1 MQYPG
6 FLLQLKLPQISQE
19 NLLEEFKST
28 YSRLAMVE
36 NKCIHVD
43 RAKTAAI
50 QDPDTKLSP
59 DQWQELIAL
68 HRTLL
73 NEHCE
78 FFRYCRHPSA
88 SPALRHLAA
97 KYSMPARM
105 WIHGIHSLL
114 ELFRPRL
121 SDNMDSIRDFI
132 CLAYQ
137 KMAFLYESVPA
148 FEDIWMECLGD
159 LGRWRKAIEYE
170 DVRDHDTWADVARSW
185 YTKVADKNPIVGR
198 LYHHLAILAR
208 PNALQQIYYFSRS
221 LTSAEPFKD
230 ARASIRTLLDPVV
243 DPNTASLPH
252 ALPID
257 ISFIKLHGLQF
268 LGRSVKDDRASE
280 EFLMAKTEFLDSLD
294 NYIGQVTA
302 KRKDRGVWVAVTNIA
317 GWFDYGVDDNALR
330 QAFLMEFSERAKNPP
345 STAPEEK
352 SRTASAIEQ
361 RDPIKPSVTLSQIQE
376 KLEQLAAQQTFK
388 NAQLLSNATFA
399 LALRRLGDKNVLLHI
414 NIMLSFLTSL
424 SSFSSCAYIFDL
436 IKDTPWSDL
445 VTFLNKLLETESQS
459 HSQTNTSNSENI
471 NTLLSTALFPA
482 DDERPDEL
490 PLPEDYLTR
499 GLIWAHGY
507 FPENWFAKERDE
519 EERYLESAST
529 TRNRISRVLRLG
541 YAIAKQNRWISYDA
555 STRSFSVI
563 TSAP

>member
-1 MQYPG
+1 
-6 FLLQLKLPQISQE
+6 
-19 NLLEEFKST
+19 
-28 YSRLAMVE
+28 MVG

-43 RAKTAAI
+43 RAQAAAVH
-50 QDPDTKLSP
+50 DPNTKLPS
-59 DQWQELIAL
+59 DHWQALIAL

-73 NEHCE
+73 HEHHD
-78 FFRYCRHPSA
+78 FFLASQHPSA
-88 SPALRHLAA
+88 SPALRRLAVER
-97 KYSMPARM
+97 SMPARM
-105 WIHGIHSLL
+105 WKHGIHSFL
-114 ELFRPRL
+114 ELLRQRL
-121 SDNMDSIRDFI
+121 PDSMEYMLAFI
-132 CLAYQ
+132 YLAYQ
-137 KMAFLYESVPA
+137 ILALLCETVPA

-159 LGRWRKAIEYE
+159 LGRYRMAMEDE
-170 DVRDHDTWADVARSW
+170 DVRDCDTWAGVARSW

-208 PNALQQIYYFSRS
+208 PDALQQIYYYSRS
-221 LTSAEPFKD
+221 LTCVKRFAG
-230 ARASIRTLLDPVV
+230 ARESIRTLLDPVV
-243 DPNTASLPH
+243 DHNAASLPH

-257 ISFIKLHGLQF
+257 ISFIKPHGLQF

-280 EFLMAKTEFLDSLD
+280 EFLMAKAEFLDSLD
-294 NYIGQVTA
+294 NYIGRVTA
-302 KRKDRGVWVAVTNIA
+302 EWKDRGVWVAVTNIA

-330 QAFLMEFSERAKNPP
+330 QAFLIQLSERAKNPP

-361 RDPIKPSVTLSQIQE
+361 QDPIKPSVTLSQIQK

-414 NIMLSFLTSL
+414 NIMLAFLTSL

-507 FPENWFAKERDE
+507 FPENWFARERNE

-555 STRSFSVI
+555 STCSFSVI